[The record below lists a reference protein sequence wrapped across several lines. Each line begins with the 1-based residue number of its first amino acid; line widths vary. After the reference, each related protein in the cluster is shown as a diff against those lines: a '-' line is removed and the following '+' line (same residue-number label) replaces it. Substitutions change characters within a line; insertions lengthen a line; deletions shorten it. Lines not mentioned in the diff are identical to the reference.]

1 LDPKNNIPS
10 KTPNLRRLFG
20 RLALLVGEKI
30 ELGMPMDVVFLEKKP
45 VYTPTRFIY
54 TANHWF
60 EMNPNGSWMITE
72 VCKLLAGSIIRMGRP
87 RVASFKF

>member
-1 LDPKNNIPS
+1 MDPKNNIPS

-54 TANHWF
+54 TYSLQNLLF
-60 EMNPNGSWMITE
+60 FGVTEKTRFFRKNQVFPNPWISKTMI
-72 VCKLLAGSIIRMGRP
+72 P
-87 RVASFKF
+87 